1 MRALI
6 ALAATILVAGCAAPH
21 ADTHSASHH
30 EKYSARPYDQHDVA
44 MPAVDAALAEAAAS
58 GKHVLLVMGAN
69 WCHDSRGLAG
79 LLETPRFAELV
90 AASYVP
96 VFIDAGKPRDDA
108 ANNMEVARRFG
119 VDRLI
124 GTPNV
129 FVINGDGER
138 LNSVENVTGWT
149 DAASREEDAIY
160 DFLASMAPT
169 AS

>member
-1 MRALI
+1 M
-6 ALAATILVAGCAAPH
+6 ALAAVATVAGCGAPH
-21 ADTHSASHH
+21 AGTHSASHH
-30 EKYSARPYDQHDVA
+30 EKYSARPYDMHGEA
-44 MPAVDAALAEAAAS
+44 MPAVDAALAEADAT

-79 LLETPRFAELV
+79 LLETPRFAELI

-96 VFIDAGKPRDDA
+96 VFIDAGKPREDA
-108 ANNMEVARRFG
+108 ANNIEVARRFG

-129 FVINGDGER
+129 FVINADAER
-138 LNSVENVTGWT
+138 LNSVEDVTGWT
-149 DAASREEDAIY
+149 DAASREEDMIY
-160 DFLASMAPT
+160 DFLVSMAPT